1 MYVDTKPL
9 LFPFEV
15 NSVEA
20 EVLMNES
27 TSIYEPKV
35 NAALSNQLR
44 YFSGKPNRNKRLFTF
59 ELFNK
64 KKVQG
69 YLVKNEHSKILV
81 NSLGKDVWIHKMEIK
96 RMY

>member
-1 MYVDTKPL
+1 MDTKPL

-15 NSVEA
+15 NDSEI
-20 EVLMNES
+20 EVMMNES

-35 NAALSNQLR
+35 NTALSNQLR
-44 YFSGKPNRNKRLFTF
+44 YFSSKQNRNRRLFTF
-59 ELFNK
+59 ELYNK

-69 YLVKNEHSKILV
+69 FLVENEHSKILV
-81 NSLGKDVWIHKMEIK
+81 NSLGNEIWIHKMEIK